1 VPLPAAEPSGP
12 STTLFDVTVVD
23 NETGP
28 PFYVDAEPLTAGE
41 DDAWATQR
49 LTIVS
54 EWHTPIAVVIP
65 PSEFVLDSRQVSLPS
80 KGEVKKG
87 ELTVLQSGAS
97 LPLLLELKPRLPDGP
112 APGVY
117 QIDVPITYWRN
128 VDPVVGP
135 TGPPENTL
143 ILQISYDILDARTA
157 SAIRA
162 FCEQAVDGAA
172 DLTEIDQ
179 ERLNR
184 GLDIIEA
191 AASEL
196 PQQRGEELLAEIAVL
211 RPRLEIWF
219 GPDPGH
225 SGFSTGPVI
234 AIINHLCHTSLHG
247 TSVQA

>member
-1 VPLPAAEPSGP
+1 VQLPAAEPSGP
-12 STTLFDVTVVD
+12 STTLFDITVAD

-28 PFYVDAEPLTAGE
+28 PFCVDTEPLTAGE

-54 EWHTPIAVVIP
+54 EWDTPIAVIIP
-65 PSEFVLDSRQVSLPS
+65 PSEFVLDSRQVSRPPE
-80 KGEVKKG
+80 GEMENG
-87 ELTVLQSGAS
+87 EPTILQSGAS

-112 APGVY
+112 ASGIY

-128 VDPVVGP
+128 VDPDVGP

-143 ILQISYDILDARTA
+143 ILQIRYDILDARTA

-179 ERLNR
+179 ERLDR

-196 PQQRGEELLAEIAVL
+196 PQQRGEELVAEIAAL
-211 RPRLEIWF
+211 RLRLEEWF

-225 SGFSTGPVI
+225 SGFSTGP
-234 AIINHLCHTSLHG
+234 S
-247 TSVQA
+247 QAL